1 MPGHVKL
8 NRFVVNERGK
18 PEAVTLSL
26 TEYRKLLCLI
36 EDREDSIALKKATQT
51 RRGTISH
58 SRLLER
64 LKSIQKINI
73 VQVV

>member
-8 NRFVVNERGK
+8 SRFIVNEHGK
-18 PEAVTLSL
+18 PEAVILSL
-26 TEYRKLLCLI
+26 TEYRKLLRLI
-36 EDREDSIALKKATQT
+36 EDRQDSIALKKAIQT

-64 LKSIQKINI
+64 LKRQGLI
-73 VQVV
+73 